1 MDPLTK
7 IFQSNNGEVRLRI
20 LRFFLVNR
28 KDSFRLDDIEFNIK
42 CRRDSIKKD
51 LVILTNSGFLERYL
65 DNKNISVYRLNNN
78 FKYINTLNNLVF
90 DFKSLD
96 KDAILARFKK
106 IGRIKLFSLTGVF
119 IDNDDVDLDILVV
132 GDVLKQKEITKVLGE
147 MSAMFASK
155 LKILIID
162 LEEFDYRK
170 KMFDRFLHLI
180 LDSERITLIDKV
192 SDRVI

>member
-106 IGRIKLFSLTGVF
+106 R
-119 IDNDDVDLDILVV
+119 
-132 GDVLKQKEITKVLGE
+132 
-147 MSAMFASK
+147 
-155 LKILIID
+155 
-162 LEEFDYRK
+162 
-170 KMFDRFLHLI
+170 
-180 LDSERITLIDKV
+180 
-192 SDRVI
+192 